1 MESKLF
7 SELTLRKLTF
17 RNRVF
22 VSPMCQ
28 YSCEDGR
35 ATDWHLVHLGSR
47 AVGGAGCVMTE
58 AVAVSPEGRISPYDV
73 GLWSDEQIQ
82 PLRRITS
89 FISAQGAVPGIQ
101 LAHAGRKAGTEAP
114 WNGGKPIPESSR
126 AWQPV
131 APSPVPFDGSYKTP
145 IEMTQDR
152 IDDVV
157 ARFASAARRSIE
169 AGFQVVELH
178 MAHGYLLHEF
188 LSPLSNRRTD
198 TFGGD
203 FEGRIRVPLLVART
217 VRELWPDSLP
227 VFVRV
232 SATDWI
238 DGGWDLEQTVQFAKR
253 LREAGVD
260 LIDCS
265 SGGLV
270 PSAVIP
276 EGPGYQT
283 PFAAAVRREAD
294 IATGAVGM
302 ITDPFQAEQIV
313 ATGGADAVIMG
324 REELRDPYWPLH
336 AAQAL
341 KAGIAW
347 PRQYLRA
354 KR

>member
-73 GLWSDEQIQ
+73 GLWSDEHIQ

-101 LAHAGRKAGTEAP
+101 LAHAGRKAGTDAP
-114 WNGGKPIPESSR
+114 WNGGKPITESGR

-131 APSPVPFDGSYKTP
+131 APSPVPFDGFSKTP
-145 IEMTQDR
+145 IEMTQDL
-152 IDDVV
+152 IDDVI
-157 ARFASAARRSIE
+157 ARFASAAQRSIE

-203 FEGRIRVPLLVART
+203 FEGRIKVPLLVARA
-217 VRELWPDSLP
+217 VREAWPEGLP

-232 SATDWI
+232 SATDWVE
-238 DGGWDLEQTVQFAKR
+238 GGWDLGQTVQFAKR

-283 PFAAAVRREAD
+283 PFAAAVRKEAG

-313 ATGGADAVIMG
+313 ATGGADAVVMG

-341 KAGIAW
+341 KASIAW